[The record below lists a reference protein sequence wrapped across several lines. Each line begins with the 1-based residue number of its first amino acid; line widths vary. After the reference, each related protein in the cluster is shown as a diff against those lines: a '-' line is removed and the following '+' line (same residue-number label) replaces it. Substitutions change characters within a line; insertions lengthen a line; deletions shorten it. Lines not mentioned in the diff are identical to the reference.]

1 MMKLRSSVQGALI
14 LALLVLTGCHRASD
28 SSSLFLGGDVLLYRA
43 GKPLFPVEDEAI
55 SPWGDFIKVKQEEH
69 ADLFAVNLESPFGL
83 RVVEHGLENPS
94 MNLCADDDALQHLQQ
109 AGVNLITNHNNH
121 VNDCGFSGQQYT
133 DELLDQAGILH
144 QRNHSSVQF
153 VPAGGAVIAVL
164 SINDYERDYEI
175 VTVVNELKKARGASD
190 LVLVS
195 VHWGQEYQAG
205 PSQHQQ
211 ELAQLLVDAGADV
224 IWGHHPHV
232 LQRMEWLRSSAD
244 GHTGLVM
251 YSLGNALSDQWML
264 PDAQRTALIRLTFS
278 HHQVKDILVVPL
290 KMDMSSRTLLLE
302 KDPQLFN
309 WYVERLSL
317 ESLEKKG
324 TTIRLFEFAQTPKPS
339 KKVFLHAP

>member
-14 LALLVLTGCHRASD
+14 LALLVLTGCHRAGD
-28 SSSLFLGGDVLLYRA
+28 SSSLFLGGDVLFYRA
-43 GKPLFPVEDEAI
+43 GKPLFPVEDAAT

-69 ADLFAVNLESPFGL
+69 TDLFAVNLESPFGL
-83 RVVEHGLENPS
+83 RMVEHGLENPS
-94 MNLCADDDALQHLQQ
+94 MNLCADDDALQHLQH
-109 AGVNLITNHNNH
+109 AGVNLVTNHNNH
-121 VNDCGFSGQQYT
+121 ANDCGFSGQQYT

-144 QRNHSSVQF
+144 QRNQSSAQLVS
-153 VPAGGAVIAVL
+153 AGGEVIAVL

-175 VTVVNELKKARGASD
+175 AMVVNELKKARAKSD

-264 PDAQRTALIRLTFS
+264 PDAQRTAVIRLEFS

-317 ESLEKKG
+317 EALEKEG
-324 TTIRLFEFAQTPKPS
+324 TTIRLFEFAQTP
-339 KKVFLHAP
+339 